1 MEQIKKFKTIE
12 DFKKNLKKGICWE
25 DYFKIGNLTFK
36 IYEYGG
42 GSLFNMSY
50 DYVYFYN
57 KHTKKMIYIKYDCPS
72 YKWES
77 GNKVLTKP
85 YKFIDLE
92 VFKNPILWRTDT
104 L

>member
-1 MEQIKKFKTIE
+1 MAGLKRFKTIT
-12 DFKKNLKKGICWE
+12 DFKNKLKKSICWE
-25 DYFKIGNLTFK
+25 DYFKIGNLTYK

-42 GSLFNMSY
+42 GSMFNMSF

-57 KHTKKMIYIKYDCPS
+57 KHSKQMIYIKYDCPTS
-72 YKWES
+72 NWKNGE
-77 GNKVLTKP
+77 KVLLKP

-92 VFKNPILWRTDT
+92 VIKNPILWRTDT